1 MTNEHLCALARQG
14 DADAQNLLIE
24 NNLRFIKKTAYEV
37 WSAQAELNRSLRI
50 SPDDLAQEGS
60 LGLFGCIDS
69 YNPDSGNLFLT
80 YAVRPIGN
88 PEPKEFAISLES
100 QLVLK
105 WVPTNGKWFV
115 GIPFKTLKS
124 HRQSSIREESLWD
137 FLCRTH
143 ERTGNIRASRASV
156 SVKEMRFHLLLSA
169 PTIGSHIRSIRYS
182 ANLLRH
188 RISDSQLLHRPD
200 CK

>member
-1 MTNEHLCALARQG
+1 MNYDLCSG
-14 DADAQNLLIE
+14 TC
-24 NNLRFIKKTAYEV
+24 IKKSGIYSVAMFQKSRMRMRSGFLPIHC
-37 WSAQAELNRSLRI
+37 SACPFLL
-50 SPDDLAQEGS
+50 
-60 LGLFGCIDS
+60 
-69 YNPDSGNLFLT
+69 YNF
-80 YAVRPIGN
+80 R
-88 PEPKEFAISLES
+88 
-100 QLVLK
+100 LK

>member
-1 MTNEHLCALARQG
+1 MKFPDG
-14 DADAQNLLIE
+14 
-24 NNLRFIKKTAYEV
+24 LRFVLAFLGKIVYTTLVHAGVLELVDEV
-37 WSAQAELNRSLRI
+37 DSKSTGGNTVPVRARPPAPKIPN
-50 SPDDLAQEGS
+50 ANA
-60 LGLFGCIDS
+60 FGI
-69 YNPDSGNLFLT
+69 FT
-80 YAVRPIGN
+80 Y
-88 PEPKEFAISLES
+88 L
-100 QLVLK
+100 LK

-115 GIPFKTLKS
+115 GLPFKTLKS

>member
-1 MTNEHLCALARQG
+1 MRTKSCATKPPVSLDSSCHGGHCPPLDASCQGNAVPFGFPSQQGALA
-14 DADAQNLLIE
+14 
-24 NNLRFIKKTAYEV
+24 
-37 WSAQAELNRSLRI
+37 
-50 SPDDLAQEGS
+50 
-60 LGLFGCIDS
+60 
-69 YNPDSGNLFLT
+69 
-80 YAVRPIGN
+80 PIGN
-88 PEPKEFAISLES
+88 PEPKEFAIPLES